1 MERQT
6 IRAPSFRRSLGR
18 SPHPWLYRM
27 VFGFDAWLRHWN
39 SVFEYS
45 DDPRC
50 VFRIQIS
57 RLEYDINLADG
68 TSAPSG
74 SRIINL
80 HFWNEH
86 VPFMPKHGP
95 TIAWARQMCFCFKV
109 SLNELQC
116 YLEAHRD
123 LDDISVIR
131 GNSAW
136 GVREQSTQMARLCQY
151 YGFEMAGDRKP
162 QRISER
168 AHRLGDT
175 ILMSLFILALS
186 GGIGDVL
193 HRDRVQLFA
202 SRKSLGQRT
211 KGADAI
217 R

>member
-1 MERQT
+1 MYERYT
-6 IRAPSFRRSLGR
+6 INVPSFRRSAGR
-18 SPHPWLYRM
+18 SPHPWLYRL
-27 VFGFDAWLRHWN
+27 VFGLDIWLRHWN

-57 RLEYDINLADG
+57 RLDYDINLADG

-74 SRIINL
+74 SRIIDL

-86 VPFMPKHGP
+86 VPLIPHHGP

-109 SLNELQC
+109 SLSELGR
-116 YLEAHRD
+116 YLAAHRH

-151 YGFEMAGDRKP
+151 YGFEMAGDRKLLT
-162 QRISER
+162 ISER
-168 AHRLGDT
+168 AHRLGDN
-175 ILMSLFILALS
+175 ILISLILFALN
-186 GGIGDVL
+186 GDLGDAL
-193 HRDRVQLFA
+193 HRERVQLYL
-202 SRKSLGQRT
+202 SRKSLAQRT
-211 KGADAI
+211 
-217 R
+217 